1 MDHVI
6 LLPKEHLKAYLI
18 KKITIEILDCI
29 NPDSVYLSGSTTAA
43 GPEIIFTIFI
53 DTLYTRPETEL
64 QLIADRILKPYESVV
79 YRLFSCDYARDAIQ
93 KGNLYL
99 LTHCTFGTMVYA
111 GEASGSGFS
120 MDAVMV
126 QTLLVRIKDG
136 FKKRMDHA
144 GAYAAAVLQYIE
156 SGKYA
161 DAVCLL
167 HMILELLFKT
177 AQSFL
182 MGRELP
188 SKSIPE
194 LQDYIKVFA
203 PSLGTLFNPTDATE
217 VRLQV
222 LLYSAYRNKPHLD
235 ISKADAERLYQK
247 ATWAQQEVSR
257 LFEGAIRDCGD
268 RANTELV
275 VER

>member
-18 KKITIEILDCI
+18 KKITIELLDCI

-53 DTLYTRPETEL
+53 DTLYTRPETDL
-64 QLIADRILKPYESVV
+64 QLIADRILKPYESVA
-79 YRLFSCDYARDAIQ
+79 YRLFSCDHARDAIQ

-99 LTHCTFGTMVYA
+99 LSHCTFGTMVYG

-120 MDAVMV
+120 FDAVMV
-126 QTLLVRIKDG
+126 QMLLVRIKEG
-136 FKKRMDHA
+136 FKKRMDHVD
-144 GAYAAAVLQYIE
+144 AYAAVVLEYIA
-156 SGKYA
+156 SGKYVE
-161 DAVCLL
+161 AVCLL

-182 MGRELP
+182 MGRETQ

-203 PSLGTLFNPTDATE
+203 PSLGTLFNPTDETE
-217 VRLQV
+217 VRLQL

-235 ISKADAERLYQK
+235 ISKADAERLYEK
-247 ATWAQQEVSR
+247 AIWAQQEVSR
-257 LFEGAIRDCGD
+257 LFEAAIRDCDDKAKG
-268 RANTELV
+268 ELV